1 MSANALARTFGDSAR
16 SYDRHAQ
23 IQLAVNRSLL
33 AMLPE
38 VDINGWALDIGAGT
52 APVARPLQQRYP
64 QARWLALDISEPM
77 LAEAQARGRFDEHW
91 QPLCAD
97 AEALPLA
104 DASVALVYSN
114 FALQWSRTPSA
125 ALAEIERVLAPGAE
139 ALVAVPVAGTLK
151 EFSQSWQQVDQGKH
165 FNALPSAEDWQAAA
179 AQSGLVMLHQQRLQL
194 VEHYADVRAVA
205 TMLKATGAWHVQ
217 RSEAPGLMTPR
228 RYAAL
233 VNAYEQLREP
243 RGLPVSWHV
252 TFMHLQRT

>member
-16 SYDRHAQ
+16 SYDQHAQ
-23 IQLAVNRSLL
+23 VQLAVNRSLL

-38 VDINGWALDIGAGT
+38 LDVDGWALDIGAGT

-64 QARWLALDISEPM
+64 HARWLALDISSPM
-77 LAEAQARGRFDEHW
+77 LTEAQARGRLDEHW
-91 QPLCAD
+91 RPLCAD
-97 AEALPLA
+97 ADALPLA
-104 DASVALVYSN
+104 DASISLVYSN
-114 FALQWSRTPSA
+114 FALQWSRSPRV
-125 ALAEIERVLAPGAE
+125 ALAEIARVLAPGAE
-139 ALVAVPVAGTLK
+139 ALVAVPVAGTLR

-165 FNALPSAEDWQAAA
+165 FNALPTADDWQAAA
-179 AQSGLVMLHQQRLQL
+179 AHAGLVLLHQQRLHM

-233 VNAYEQLREP
+233 VSAYEQVRVP
-243 RGLPVSWHV
+243 QGLPVSWQV
-252 TFMHLQRT
+252 AFMHLQRN

>member
-16 SYDRHAQ
+16 SYDQHAQ

-64 QARWLALDISEPM
+64 QAR
-77 LAEAQARGRFDEHW
+77 GRFDEHW

-104 DASVALVYSN
+104 DASVSLVYSN

-125 ALAEIERVLAPGAE
+125 ALAEIARVLAPGAE
-139 ALVAVPVAGTLK
+139 ALVAVPVAGTLQ

-165 FNALPSAEDWQAAA
+165 FNALPSAEDWQDAA
-179 AQSGLVMLHQQRLQL
+179 AQGGLAMLHQQRLQL

-205 TMLKATGAWHVQ
+205 AMLKATGAWHVQ

-233 VNAYEQLREP
+233 VNAYEKLREP
-243 RGLPVSWHV
+243 QGLPVSWHV